1 MLNRRNR
8 KNDLES
14 EIRRGLDRL
23 GRKADQC
30 DRLLESLAAERR
42 RNHNTIDTS
51 RAATT
56 YDTQRTEPLNVLV
69 NELANLREGQLKML
83 QMIEKLQMELA
94 EERRLRES
102 LFVELRSRGL
112 PVSAVP
118 SAPMIQ
124 PSSTITSGETENAKY
139 KELKKKLLMANLKIL
154 ELQNAKSSK

>member
-1 MLNRRNR
+1 MNRKNR

-56 YDTQRTEPLNVLV
+56 YETQRNDPLNALV

-102 LFVELRSRGL
+102 LLVEVRSRGL
-112 PVSAVP
+112 TVSGASSAQTIQSTSAVLP
-118 SAPMIQ
+118 
-124 PSSTITSGETENAKY
+124 GETETAKY